1 MSFFHNWM
9 KFFSYEYQIKTAPEQ
24 AIIDELQA
32 LRAEVRSLRTG
43 EPTDRRQQPIYDAL
57 IRMAQFDEDLK
68 SKGY

>member
-9 KFFSYEYQIKTAPEQ
+9 KFFSYEYQIETAADQ

-32 LRAEVRSLRTG
+32 LRAEVRALRTG
-43 EPTDRRQQPIYDAL
+43 DPVETRQQPIYDAL
-57 IRMAQFDEDLK
+57 VRMAQFDEDLK